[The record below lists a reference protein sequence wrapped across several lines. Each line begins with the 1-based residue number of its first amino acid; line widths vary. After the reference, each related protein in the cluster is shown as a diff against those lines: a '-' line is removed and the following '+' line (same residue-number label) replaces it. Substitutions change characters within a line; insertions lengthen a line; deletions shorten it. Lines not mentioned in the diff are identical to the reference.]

1 MNTARVCACAVAAC
15 MTAAA
20 SAQSTI
26 GLVDFDGTELG
37 LTGYA
42 NSVYTYTGA
51 GLGTNAAL
59 VSQTASGNSA
69 WVAGDAFW
77 PMTRA
82 AIGPNGIGM
91 PFAISDDSVAAAAG
105 NTIFASDTLGFA
117 GQTFGNGFFGLTDT
131 ENPSN
136 TGLITAS
143 FDFSIAGFTSLM
155 VSADFAAMGD
165 FEAADLFNFEYSID
179 GGAFQPLFTSSV
191 DENGSQN
198 YLMDSGSPVSLDDPV
213 LINGVLLNDVYQN
226 FAAPVS
232 GSGTT
237 LTIRFSAQTDGSEGF
252 GFDNLKVTGIPAPGV
267 SAALAL
273 GALLIARR
281 RRSA

>member
-1 MNTARVCACAVAAC
+1 MNTPRICACALVAC
-15 MTAAA
+15 VSGTA
-20 SAQSTI
+20 SAQVTV

-37 LTGYA
+37 LVGYT

-59 VSQTASGNSA
+59 VSQTASGNST
-69 WVAGDAFW
+69 WSPGDSFW

-105 NTIFASDTLGFA
+105 NSVFPTDTLGFA
-117 GQTFGNGFFGLTDT
+117 GQAFTDGFFGVTDT
-131 ENPSN
+131 ENPNN
-136 TGLITAS
+136 TGLIAAT
-143 FDFSIAGFTSLM
+143 FDFNIAGFTSIM

-165 FEAADLFNFEYSID
+165 FEAADLFDFEYSID

-198 YLMDSGSPVSLDDPV
+198 YLMDSGAPVLLDDPL

-226 FAAPVS
+226 FVAPVS
-232 GSGTT
+232 GTGSV
-237 LTIRFSAQTDGSEGF
+237 LSIRFSAQTDGSEGF
-252 GFDNLKVTGIPAPGV
+252 GFDNLKVTGIPAPGIP
-267 SAALAL
+267 AALAL
-273 GALLIARR
+273 GGLLLARR
-281 RRSA
+281 RRS